1 MSFSKFY
8 EAASK
13 LRLSKGKVAGG
24 LAIAAVTYYSLTK
37 LTNGKHGDIN
47 LSDSVQLRL
56 AGKASL
62 DGSIKIGTESER
74 NTNISVNRN
83 FFKQLRTLL
92 RITIPGVWSKEFIVL
107 VVHTLSL
114 VSRTF
119 LSIYVATLDGLI
131 VKAIVQ
137 KDVRQF
143 LITLAMWLGIAIPAT
158 FINSLIR
165 FLESQLGLVLRT
177 RLIQHAYQLYFKVNI
192 TQLAF

>member
-8 EAASK
+8 EAAAK

-24 LAIAAVTYYSLTK
+24 LAVAAVAYYGLTK
-37 LTNGKHGDIN
+37 LTAGKHSGIG
-47 LSDSVQLRL
+47 LSDPIELAL
-56 AGKASL
+56 AGKSNI
-62 DGSIKIGTESER
+62 DGTVRSTSESGKK
-74 NTNISVNRN
+74 NISVNRN
-83 FFKQLRTLL
+83 FFKQLRMLL
-92 RITIPGVWSKEFIVL
+92 RITIPGVWSKEFVVL

-119 LSIYVATLDGLI
+119 LSVYVAMLDGMI

-137 KDVRQF
+137 KDVKQF
-143 LITLAMWLGIAIPAT
+143 LITLALWLGIAIPAT

-177 RLIQHAYQLYFKVNI
+177 RLIQHAYQLYFKVNQI
-192 TQLAF
+192 LQV